1 MDTQAWARASLGSR
15 EQATITTTAA
25 EEKTASQEARL
36 QNMCPVRENKL
47 SEKTTYLWAVCSSAI
62 STSQGPKMDSASFNC
77 LSLWLTLKE
86 MFLPSLSLTH
96 THTSSLPTSTSS
108 HPLLPRVIKYAND
121 LCWACRGDCSHSNS
135 TARKHT
141 GGVHY
146 TACSLKLRPAA
157 EHICP
162 LVVALSES
170 PDEGR
175 RANRDRCP
183 TFLWPCFLYS
193 RAVVSLSRRVSRRK
207 LWNLVTCWLSTN
219 YSWAN

>member
-1 MDTQAWARASLGSR
+1 MSSFSGHLHLIRCRQDRRRKTRDKCMDTQAWARASLGSR

-96 THTSSLPTSTSS
+96 THTFSAYLYLQPSPFTQS
-108 HPLLPRVIKYAND
+108 HKVCKWPLL
-121 LCWACRGDCSHSNS
+121 G
-135 TARKHT
+135 
-141 GGVHY
+141 
-146 TACSLKLRPAA
+146 
-157 EHICP
+157 
-162 LVVALSES
+162 LSW
-170 PDEGR
+170 R
-175 RANRDRCP
+175 
-183 TFLWPCFLYS
+183 L
-193 RAVVSLSRRVSRRK
+193 
-207 LWNLVTCWLSTN
+207 
-219 YSWAN
+219 